1 MKVIQGRFD
10 TLLGKVDHT
19 KPAPR
24 VSTKAMAK
32 RGTKVSK
39 LPSKS

>member
-1 MKVIQGRFD
+1 MQVIQGRFD

-24 VSTKAMAK
+24 LSTKATGK
-32 RGTKVSK
+32 RGTKAAK
-39 LPSKS
+39 LLPKA